1 MKRKKA
7 SRLQLNRET
16 IKVLDL
22 AAANGGVVVIPTSA
36 LGNCTKLV
44 SVCYTCTTPLDTCPP
59 QPTTP
64 ATTCV

>member
-1 MKRKKA
+1 MKRNRT

-16 IKVLDL
+16 IQSLDL
-22 AAANGGVVVIPTSA
+22 AAANGGVVVVLTSQ
-36 LGNCTKLV
+36 LGNCTMLV

-64 ATTCV
+64 ATTCA

>member
-1 MKRKKA
+1 MKRNRT

-16 IKVLDL
+16 IKSLDL
-22 AAANGGVVVIPTSA
+22 AAANGGVVVVLTSQ
-36 LGNCTKLV
+36 LGNCTMLV

-64 ATTCV
+64 ATTCA